1 MRRHL
6 FFLTL
11 QLVATVCLI
20 GSVER
25 AAAQHSPSGVVLAEL
40 YPPVYPPLARQ
51 AHISGDVRILVGI
64 RRDGSVVSAELI
76 SGHQMLK
83 SAALESVQKST
94 FECRGCAEEV
104 TSYSLTYTFSLR
116 DDVDC
121 GGRRLRRSA
130 KCLYLW
136 RCGDWRSL
144 PSPSRRPEVTQ
155 SENHITLL
163 VDSAC
168 VETSST
174 SSAGG

>member
-94 FECRGCAEEV
+94 FECRGWAEKV
-104 TSYSLTYTFSLR
+104 TSYSLIQPSGQCGLR
-116 DDVDC
+116 RQAVASFC
-121 GGRRLRRSA
+121 QVPLLVEMRRLA
-130 KCLYLW
+130 Q
-136 RCGDWRSL
+136 
-144 PSPSRRPEVTQ
+144 PAFAFAQ
-155 SENHITLL
+155 
-163 VDSAC
+163 A
-168 VETSST
+168 
-174 SSAGG
+174 